1 MTSSWKVGF
10 AALSLTAVAA
20 CSAPATD
27 PSPIPTPLHREV
39 RVDQSKVPPGVVSY
53 VKVRGTP
60 AYGASVE
67 DTPKLH
73 TLADVDLLKGAPA
86 DFKAYLRTHLIEYR
100 RMVLA
105 ELALELRTVAS
116 ADCEFTAEIRVWGV
130 APHVATGRERGCGQ
144 KSNDVIWAKQSDGW
158 QRVERMQGGWD
169 CAVLERYR
177 VPADISAAT
186 CWYDVFKTRAY
197 DGPGR

>member
-1 MTSSWKVGF
+1 MTRSWKGIF
-10 AALSLTAVAA
+10 AALALAAVAA
-20 CSAPATD
+20 CSAPGPD

-39 RVDQSKVPPGVVSY
+39 RVDQSTVPPGVVSY
-53 VKVRGTP
+53 GKVRGTP

-73 TLADVDLLKGAPA
+73 TVRDVDLLKGAPA
-86 DFKAYLRTHLIEYR
+86 DFKAYLRSHLTEYK

-116 ADCEFTAEIRVWGV
+116 ADCKFTVEIRVWGV
-130 APHVATGRERGCGQ
+130 APNVATGRERGCGQ
-144 KSNDVIWAKQSDGW
+144 KSNDVIWAKRSDGW

-177 VPADISAAT
+177 VPADITAAT
-186 CWYDVFKTRAY
+186 CWYDVSKTRA
-197 DGPGR
+197 